1 MDYLKWNDIFVKHFF
16 DSSMA
21 GREVLLY
28 VNDEVIDRLGGS
40 YGVGVNDFIEAVKR
54 GPEQALN
61 LSLCTKALQ
70 IYEGWRKRGLF
81 YPPYVGYLVF
91 FVLADVTETDRSTN
105 SYYPGLRKLMGEPID
120 DGMPRRF
127 DSMIVLWDDLEKWS
141 REDKHEELGR
151 FVARIRGNW
160 INVGLPRSQL
170 VLSEYEYNN
179 LANIFHNAGL
189 DPTDPPSPEL
199 IPRILSYYGDTVI
212 ELRTKRL
219 LKSSNSEDKVLKR
232 VLTEIVLDE
241 LENWDGTF
249 FELDTKEKS
258 PRKNFHTS
266 LRLCLKI
273 DLMASSVEIYVRFK
287 SNKLFPE
294 GGLSF
299 SRVGDN
305 IEWKCTE
312 SHRGWSKP
320 LRNKENDHSK
330 KLDGALLDWQKGE
343 RFSDTENHWQASL
356 KGTKVK
362 LFQIRIDGLPDWVE
376 TQKLERGI
384 DFILACNLENEEKIR
399 NWGSNACKQF
409 EQIDVNGMPPGWLL
423 FKGSNAQDSCQ
434 DIDVLTL
441 SSTVR
446 LRLEGGIKTDKRNVY
461 FKFAPPKIVL
471 ENCKGS
477 EIVTM
482 NGNPIKQSKNQV
494 HTFLLPENIPSN
506 LPVRIEV
513 DLADNVL
520 SRVIMVKEFNLPAI
534 FDETPY
540 RNPSGDYESNVIPIK
555 VCGANVQGAGQN
567 FHYQGPSL
575 NLLTEK
581 AIFIGEIPG
590 EISFWPDNPY
600 PSEWIPVWVAAK
612 RSRKNWDLI
621 FCGTPEQLGKVPKLS
636 ASTRDRS
643 LTKLWKKVIWHRRK
657 RYLLPEIKEVV
668 TIWNDYL
675 EIAKNV

>member
-1 MDYLKWNDIFVKHFF
+1 MDYIKWNDIFVNHFF
-16 DSSMA
+16 ESSMA

-28 VNDEVIDRLGGS
+28 VNDEVIDRLGAS
-40 YGVGVNDFIEAVKR
+40 NGVGVEDFIEVVKL
-54 GPEQALN
+54 GPEQATKL
-61 LSLCTKALQ
+61 LLCDKALQ
-70 IYEGWRKRGLF
+70 VCEGWRERGLK

-91 FVLADVTETDRSTN
+91 FVLADVTKTDRATN

-127 DSMIVLWDDLEKWS
+127 DSMITLWDDLEKWS

-170 VLSEYEYNN
+170 VLSENEYNN
-179 LANIFHNAGL
+179 LAIIFNNAGL
-189 DPTDPPSPEL
+189 DPTDSPSPEL
-199 IPRILSYYGDTVI
+199 IPQILSYYGDDVI
-212 ELRTKRL
+212 EQRTKRL
-219 LKSSNSEDKVLKR
+219 LNSSNSDDKVLKR

-249 FELDTKEKS
+249 IELDSKEKS
-258 PRKNFHTS
+258 PRENYHTS

-273 DLMASSVEIYVRFK
+273 DSMASSVEIYVRFK
-287 SNKLFPE
+287 SNRLFPE
-294 GGLSF
+294 EELHF
-299 SRVGDN
+299 TRVGDN
-305 IEWKCTE
+305 IEWNCNE
-312 SHRGWSKP
+312 SHKGWSTP
-320 LRNKENDHSK
+320 LTNQENEHPK
-330 KLDGALLDWQKGE
+330 KLDGALLDWQEGE
-343 RFSDTENHWQASL
+343 RFSDTEVHWRASL
-356 KGTKVK
+356 KGTNEK
-362 LFQIRIDGLPDWVE
+362 LFRIRVDGLPDWVE

-384 DFILACNLENEEKIR
+384 DFVLACNSVNEDKIR
-399 NWGSNACKQF
+399 NWGSDACKQF
-409 EQIDVNGMPPGWLL
+409 EQIDVTGMPPGWLL
-423 FKGSNAQDSCQ
+423 FKGNNAQESCQ

-461 FKFAPPKIVL
+461 FKFAPPNIVL

-482 NGNPIKQSKNQV
+482 NGNPIEQSKNQA

-513 DLADNVL
+513 NLVDNVL
-520 SRVIMVKEFNLPAI
+520 SRVIRLKEFNLPAI

-540 RNPSGDYESNVIPIK
+540 RNPSGDYDSNAIPIK
-555 VCGANVQGAGQN
+555 VYGANVQGAEQN
-567 FHYQGPSL
+567 FHYQVPIPSL
-575 NLLTEK
+575 LNEK

-590 EISFWPDNPY
+590 EISFWPVNAY
-600 PSEWIPVWVAAK
+600 PSEWNPVWVAVK
-612 RSRKNWDLI
+612 MGRKKWDLI
-621 FCGTPEQLGKVPKLS
+621 FCGTPEQLEKVPKPL
-636 ASTRDRS
+636 ASTRDTS
-643 LTKLWKKVIWHRRK
+643 LTKQWKNVIWHRRK

-668 TIWNDYL
+668 TIWNVYL
-675 EIAKNV
+675 EVAKNV